1 MKGEKKNGNKL
12 ELARIPSD
20 WDVDLNTAKKRGK
33 EVRLTRSLS
42 QQGSCGKVW
51 QGGWRSLSH
60 VSVES

>member
-1 MKGEKKNGNKL
+1 MPVKGEKKNGNKL

-51 QGGWRSLSH
+51 QG
-60 VSVES
+60 